1 MQEDVK
7 FSVNLRFF
15 YGRDRS
21 AVGLFE
27 EEKRGRGRGSSGPVK
42 KEVKFVLKLN
52 FCSRVQEG
60 GG

>member
-1 MQEDVK
+1 M
-7 FSVNLRFF
+7 
-15 YGRDRS
+15 GRDRS

-27 EEKRGRGRGSSGPVK
+27 EGKEGRGRGSSGPVK

-60 GG
+60 VYGIRVNLIKFK